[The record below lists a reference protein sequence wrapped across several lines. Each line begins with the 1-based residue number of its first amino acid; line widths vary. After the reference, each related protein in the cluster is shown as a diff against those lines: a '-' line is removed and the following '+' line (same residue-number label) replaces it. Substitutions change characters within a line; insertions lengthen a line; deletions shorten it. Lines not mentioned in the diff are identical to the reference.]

1 MPVTRKPQT
10 KDEATGQPSETA
22 IRTFIE
28 RGGSV
33 SGEETGDVRTKLVQ
47 LRLSPRAHRRALI
60 ARVARSGCRPRGTTG
75 YSKRST
81 RSSNERRHR
90 EAHQRSSA

>member
-10 KDEATGQPSETA
+10 KDEAAGDPSETT

-33 SGEETGDVRTKLVQ
+33 SGEATGDIRTKLVQ
-47 LRLSPRAHRRALI
+47 LRLVPELI
-60 ARVARSGCRPRGTTG
+60 ARIDRTRGA
-75 YSKRST
+75 
-81 RSSNERRHR
+81 ERVPPSRHHWIL
-90 EAHQRSSA
+90 EAILEKLERDETP